1 MKWLKYYREKAK
13 LSQRSLAENVGV
25 QENTVWRWENEKAAP
40 SADMVKQLAE
50 FFNCSESELLNGP
63 TQNSWELRLVMRKA
77 EDPQKGVID
86 MTNPSSNAALYIED
100 NQMAITLSA
109 NYDLW
114 ADDEKFKYLI
124 KQLRRK
130 RAIGLRTRNEDW

>member
-50 FFNCSESELLNGP
+50 FFSCSESELLNGP